1 MKGFTKR
8 IEWAGPNIT
17 IDDAQRAQR
26 QIKHGFTV
34 RMNVFMMIP
43 LAVALCFFN
52 LAHTILLHSIEWF
65 AKRFVQANR
74 LHVTPTVYYSGIYGE

>member
-1 MKGFTKR
+1 
-8 IEWAGPNIT
+8 
-17 IDDAQRAQR
+17 
-26 QIKHGFTV
+26 
-34 RMNVFMMIP
+34 MNVFMMIP